1 MGKKKT
7 SLGGRLIKVL
17 AMGAAA
23 AKLKALASRKKTT
36 RLLMIGLDNAGKSTI
51 LYKLKLG
58 EVVQSIPTIG
68 VNVETVE
75 YKSLKFMVWDIG
87 GQDRIRNLWRHY
99 YNGTQGLIFVVDSAD
114 RDRIDEAREELH
126 KALNEVELE
135 KVKVLIL
142 ANKQDLPQAMPAAE
156 VSEKLQLKEI
166 KDKPWYIQS
175 CSAISGDGLS
185 EGLDWLADA
194 TMGKGGKTKN

>member
-1 MGKKKT
+1 MGTKKKT

-23 AKLKALASRKKTT
+23 AKLRALASRKKTT

-68 VNVETVE
+68 FNVETVE

-99 YNGTQGLIFVVDSAD
+99 YNGTQGLIFVIDSSD
-114 RDRIDEAREELH
+114 RDRIDEARDELH

-135 KVKVLIL
+135 KVKVLVL
-142 ANKQDLPQAMPAAE
+142 ANKQDLAQAMPAAE
-156 VSEKLQLKEI
+156 VSERLQLKDI

-175 CSAISGDGLS
+175 CSAVSGDGLS

-194 TMGKGGKTKN
+194 TLNGSKK